1 MSGLCLCRVRER
13 LEERGSQGHQM
24 EVFSRVIKKGVGGK
38 EEDGSVREG
47 FGVAGKLSGGAVHCQ
62 RGSECR
68 ACI

>member
-38 EEDGSVREG
+38 EGDGAVREG
-47 FGVAGKLSGGAVHCQ
+47 FGAAVS
-62 RGSECR
+62 RGRTQWEDCLVD
-68 ACI
+68 